1 MDKRRWI
8 IVFSVFLCMTFALGF
23 LKTHFKPVESVKKPV
38 IGEGKKNDN
47 FSKKELFEKA
57 VDNAPTRIK
66 DYGEIQYPEPAPHT
80 FAVENSATIERH
92 ENEMKYKG
100 KILK

>member
-8 IVFSVFLCMTFALGF
+8 IVFSVFLCMTFALSL
-23 LKTHFKPVESVKKPV
+23 LKSFYRPAENIKKVVVNEVKKQNYSSK
-38 IGEGKKNDN
+38 IKNDD
-47 FSKKELFEKA
+47 KKRDLLPA
-57 VDNAPTRIK
+57 RIK

-80 FAVENSATIERH
+80 FAVENSVAIERN
-92 ENEMKYKG
+92 EAEMKYRG